1 MAESTSQG
9 EDASLGQCED
19 RDEISPMQKV
29 PSKKLKKDNLDDLL
43 TQAAKVLKE
52 PSADELD
59 TFGQHVAVEL
69 RGIKSDQIRRKT
81 KRMITLAI
89 LQAQEE
95 DELLLSAQTPT
106 PVLTSSGS
114 SSSSIC
120 FDHLS
125 QPRQFNAYTPSAST
139 ASPCN
144 SYSSVKESS
153 ENQTFVTLIPP
164 FNEA

>member
-1 MAESTSQG
+1 MAESTTQG

-29 PSKKLKKDNLDDLL
+29 PSKKFKKDNLDDLL

-106 PVLTSSGS
+106 PILTSSGS

-120 FDHLS
+120 FDHSS

-153 ENQTFVTLIPP
+153 EHQTFVTLIPP